1 MTEKELMLTA
11 ILDCERTSLYAE
23 PVNLSAEQQAQLT
36 DMQKRRS
43 ADEPLQYILGSTEF
57 MGLKINVDP
66 RVLIPRPETELLVE
80 NILQFAHRYATA
92 ELCILDIGTGSGN
105 IPVALAKALP
115 TARLI
120 SLDVSPDALAVA
132 RENAR
137 QNGVAQQ
144 IDFVH
149 VDFFEFIENYREL
162 ENHFDIIVSNPPYI
176 ATSALPDLPADVK
189 KEPVLA
195 LDGGEDGLKFYRV
208 LLAGAKR
215 FLKPGGYLAC
225 EIGEEQQSA
234 LTTLLDQNGYH
245 HFVFC
250 NDLAG
255 KTRFFTAQV

>member
-1 MTEKELMLTA
+1 MTEKELMLTS
-11 ILDCERTSLYAE
+11 ILDCERTSLYSE
-23 PVNLSAEQQAQLT
+23 PVHLSAEQQAKLT
-36 DMQKRRS
+36 DMQERRS

-80 NILQFAHRYATA
+80 NIIQFAQQHAYAS
-92 ELCILDIGTGSGN
+92 LRILDIGTGSGN
-105 IPVALAKALP
+105 IPIALAKFLP
-115 TARLI
+115 TVRI
-120 SLDVSPDALAVA
+120 TSLDISAEALSVA
-132 RENAR
+132 RDNAR

-176 ATSALPDLPADVK
+176 ATSALSGLPADVK

-195 LDGGEDGLKFYRV
+195 LDGGGDGLRFYRT
-208 LLAGAKR
+208 LLSNAKR

-225 EIGEEQQSA
+225 EIGEGQKEA
-234 LTTLLDQNGYH
+234 LTYLLDQNGYH

-250 NDLAG
+250 SDLAG
-255 KTRFFTAQV
+255 KTRFFTTQV